1 MNLQTRT
8 LKNFTIAFS
17 AMAVSVSCQDRQK
30 AEEEE
35 TKKPAGEKQPNVVMV
50 LADDLGWKRLG
61 CYGSDYYETPNLD
74 ALASDGMRFTQA
86 YTAASISSP
95 TRASLM
101 TGQHPA
107 RLNITDFIPGSEFP
121 DRPLQ
126 RPDWQ
131 KFLPLEKHTIGE
143 AFQEN
148 GYSTGYFG
156 KWHLSKEKMPPES
169 HSHNPDKQGFDE
181 SFVTYKPVP
190 SMAQPWQ
197 KSPEDDPHNVDTI
210 ATRAVEFIESHR
222 DQPFFLVASP
232 NSVHTPLIESQELID
247 KYEDKWGSQKGEN
260 TPVLAAMIE
269 TLDKSVGRIRG
280 ALKEAGIEE
289 NTIFIFYSENG
300 GLERSAVQTPFRRGK
315 GWLYEGGIRVP
326 LIVRWDGQI
335 EEGSRSDALVT
346 SNDMYPTLL
355 NMTGIP
361 VEKEILD
368 GKNIFP
374 VLKGEKESV
383 RNSLYWHYPHYHGGS
398 GMKPGGAMRKGD
410 YKLIVWYEE
419 LLMDTSDPYEL
430 YNVSQDKGETVDLT
444 DELPGKAEEMKKEFD
459 EWKKTVD
466 AQMPKVR

>member
-1 MNLQTRT
+1 MNLQART

-17 AMAVSVSCQDRQK
+17 AMAVSVSCQDRKEGEDK
-30 AEEEE
+30 AEA
-35 TKKPAGEKQPNVVMV
+35 PAEKGQPNVVVV

-74 ALASDGMRFTQA
+74 ELASDGMRFTQA
-86 YTAASISSP
+86 YTAAAVSSP
-95 TRASLM
+95 TRASIM

-107 RLNITDFIPGSEFP
+107 RLNITDFIPGGEFS

-131 KFLPLEKHTIGE
+131 KFLPLDKKTIGE
-143 AFQEN
+143 AFKDHD
-148 GYSTGYFG
+148 YATGYFG

-197 KSPEDDPHNVDTI
+197 ENPEDDPHNVDTI
-210 ATRAVEFIESHR
+210 ATRAVEFIESHS
-222 DQPFFLVASP
+222 DEPFLLFASP
-232 NSVHTPLIESQELID
+232 NSVHSPLMESEELIA

-269 TLDKSVGRIRG
+269 TLDKSVGKIRT

-300 GLERSAVQTPFRRGK
+300 GLEPSAVQTPFRRGK

-326 LIVRWDGQI
+326 LIVRWDGHI

-355 NMTGIP
+355 NMAGIP

-383 RNSLYWHYPHYHGGS
+383 RNALYWHYPHYHGGS
-398 GMKPGGAMRKGD
+398 GMKPGGAM
-410 YKLIVWYEE
+410 
-419 LLMDTSDPYEL
+419 
-430 YNVSQDKGETVDLT
+430 
-444 DELPGKAEEMKKEFD
+444 
-459 EWKKTVD
+459 
-466 AQMPKVR
+466 

>member
-1 MNLQTRT
+1 MDLQTKT
-8 LKNFTIAFS
+8 LRNLTIFFS
-17 AMAVSVSCQDRQK
+17 AMAVSVSCQDRQE

-35 TKKPAGEKQPNVVMV
+35 TEKSAGEKQPNVVLV

-74 ALASDGMRFTQA
+74 ALASEGMRFTQA
-86 YTAASISSP
+86 YTAAPVSSP
-95 TRASLM
+95 TRASIM

-107 RLNITDFIPGSEFP
+107 RLNITDFIPGGEFP
-121 DRPLQ
+121 DKPLQ

-131 KFLPLEKHTIGE
+131 KFLPLEKQTIGE

-148 GYSTGYFG
+148 GYSTAYFG

-169 HSHNPDKQGFDE
+169 RSHNPDKQGFDE

-197 KSPEDDPHNVDTI
+197 ESPEDDPHNVDTI
-210 ATRAVEFIESHR
+210 ANRAVDFIQRHQEE
-222 DQPFFLVASP
+222 PFLLVASP
-232 NSVHTPLIESQELID
+232 NSVHTPLMESQELID
-247 KYEDKWGSQKGEN
+247 KYEDQWGSQKGEN

-269 TLDKSVGRIRG
+269 TLDKSVGTIRN

-289 NTIFIFYSENG
+289 NTIIIFYSENG

-355 NMTGIP
+355 NMAGMP

-383 RNSLYWHYPHYHGGS
+383 RNTLYWHYPHYHGGS
-398 GMKPGGAMRKGD
+398 GMKPGGAMRKGE
-410 YKLIVWYEE
+410 YKLVVWYEE
-419 LLMDTSDPYEL
+419 LLMDSSGAYEL
-430 YNVSQDKGETVDLT
+430 YNIDQDMGETVDLT
-444 DELPGKAEEMKKEFD
+444 DELPEKAEEMKEEFE
-459 EWKKTVD
+459 EWRESVD